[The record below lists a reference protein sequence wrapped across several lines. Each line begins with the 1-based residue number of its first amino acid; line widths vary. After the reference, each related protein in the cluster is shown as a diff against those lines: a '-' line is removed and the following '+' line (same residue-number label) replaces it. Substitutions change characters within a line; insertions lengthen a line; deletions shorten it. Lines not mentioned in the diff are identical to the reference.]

1 MGAPN
6 YSPVQN
12 PEAGR
17 VYVYR
22 NNAVS
27 TCMVQDKVQS
37 TVNDPLKSVPPIR
50 G

>member
-27 TCMVQDKVQS
+27 TQEEWLYFGVQNEKQFYFLLPVC
-37 TVNDPLKSVPPIR
+37 
-50 G
+50 